1 MVFIINIFK
10 EICDREVLASLLHGF
25 FNFSDFD
32 FWDQKNVGRSEK
44 IKNAKRIKWK
54 NNQSM
59 KKKQRDKALIKFQ
72 KCRGGMF
79 TCQLMH
85 RWKLSKNKINGSF
98 IETKQKMQSK
108 KRKESSEAQVLS
120 SGQPAKPKQKME
132 IYKLL
137 IENNRKYM
145 AYCFVLK

>member
-1 MVFIINIFK
+1 
-10 EICDREVLASLLHGF
+10 
-25 FNFSDFD
+25 
-32 FWDQKNVGRSEK
+32 
-44 IKNAKRIKWK
+44 
-54 NNQSM
+54 
-59 KKKQRDKALIKFQ
+59 
-72 KCRGGMF
+72 
-79 TCQLMH
+79 
-85 RWKLSKNKINGSF
+85 
-98 IETKQKMQSK
+98 MQSK